1 MLSEPSFQENFLEE
15 RGRSKRMVA
24 FQKLGAK
31 LVSIYIV
38 DDTFI
43 TVIFNSLKDSYSYP
57 GNTESILD
65 IGHTK

>member
-1 MLSEPSFQENFLEE
+1 
-15 RGRSKRMVA
+15 MVA

-43 TVIFNSLKDSYSYP
+43 RVIFKSLKDSYSYP